1 MIKLVRIGDNMKAV
15 DIIEKK
21 DNNKALTY
29 SEIEYM
35 VNSYV
40 KGKIND
46 KTMSDF
52 LWSVYNNG
60 LNITETIY
68 LTDVMI
74 KSGEVLDL
82 KEIKESIV
90 DKHST
95 GGVGDKI
102 TLIVS
107 PIVASAGVC
116 VPKMSGRGLGLTG
129 GTADKLESITG
140 YKLNL
145 SRKDFINQLKK
156 IGCAVISQSEKMA
169 VADKKIYA
177 LRNEIGAVD
186 SIPLIASSIMSKK
199 IASGSDIIII
209 DLKVGKGAFMKNIKD
224 ATKLAKTMV
233 QIGKYYN
240 KNLICRLSDKFSPL
254 GRNIGNVLEVK
265 ETIDFFNNKYDKR
278 LYDLSIYISSLMI
291 STAKKI
297 PFSTAKKLA
306 INLVQNGY
314 AKSKFYSWIKY
325 QGGNINKLKDK
336 AKKLEVYSLKDG
348 YINKIDSYKLSKL
361 VFDLGAGR
369 VKKTDKIDYATGVVL
384 NKTIGDKVKQ
394 GDLLGTI
401 YYNKKVLDMN
411 NILIDCFTIDHKK
424 KRVKKIIIK
433 TIK

>member
-1 MIKLVRIGDNMKAV
+1 MKAI

-21 DNNKALTY
+21 KNNEKLEY
-29 SEIEYM
+29 KEIEYM

-52 LWSVYNNG
+52 VWQIYYNG
-60 LNITETIY
+60 LNIEETY
-68 LTDVMI
+68 FLTDVMI
-74 KSGEVLDL
+74 KSGETIDL
-82 KEIKESIV
+82 SNLNKPVV

-107 PIVASAGVC
+107 PIVACAGVC

-129 GTADKLESITG
+129 GTVDKLESITG

-145 SRKDFINQLKK
+145 TKK
-156 IGCAVISQSEKMA
+156 QFLEELDKVGCAVISQSEKIA

-199 IASGSDIIII
+199 IASGSDVIII
-209 DLKVGKGAFMKNIKD
+209 DLKVGKGAFMKNIKS

-233 QIGKYYN
+233 KIGEYYD
-240 KNLICRLSDKFSPL
+240 KKVICTLSDMNIPL

-265 ETIDFFNNKYDKR
+265 EAMDFFDGKYDKR
-278 LYDLSIYISSLMI
+278 LYELSVYISSLMI
-291 STAKKI
+291 SSAKKI
-297 PFSTAKKLA
+297 SFANAKKLV
-306 INLVQNGY
+306 INLLESGH
-314 AKSKFYSWIKY
+314 AKNKFYEWIKS
-325 QGGNINKLKDK
+325 QGGNIHKLKDK
-336 AKKLEVYSLKDG
+336 AKKVDIISTKTG
-348 YINKIDSYKLSKL
+348 YVNSIDSNLIAEL
-361 VFDLGAGR
+361 VFNLGAGR
-369 VKKTDKIDYATGVVL
+369 VKKTDPVDYAVGVTL
-384 NKTIGDKVKQ
+384 NKVIGDKVKE
-394 GDLLGTI
+394 GEVLGTI
-401 YYNKKVLDMN
+401 YYNKKLDGMDKLFIN
-411 NILIDCFTIDHKK
+411 SFKIEKKK

>member
-1 MIKLVRIGDNMKAV
+1 MKAI

-21 DNNKALTY
+21 QKN
-29 SEIEYM
+29 EILEYDEIQYM

-52 LWSVYNNG
+52 LWLIYNNG
-60 LNITETIY
+60 LTLDETVA

-74 KSGEVLDL
+74 KSGEVIDL
-82 KEIKESIV
+82 SSLKMPIV

-107 PIVASAGVC
+107 PIVAAAGVC

-129 GTADKLESITG
+129 GTVDKLESIPG

-145 SRKDFINQLKK
+145 NRKQFIEALSKV
-156 IGCAVISQSEKMA
+156 GCAVISQSEKIA

-209 DLKVGKGAFMKNIKD
+209 DLKVGKGAFMKNVKE

-233 QIGKYYN
+233 KIGKSYN
-240 KNLICRLSDKFSPL
+240 KKVICTLSDMNIPL
-254 GRNIGNVLEVK
+254 GRNIGNALEVR
-265 ETIDFFNNKYDKR
+265 EAMDFFAGKHDKR
-278 LYDLSIYISSLMI
+278 LYELSVYISSLMI
-291 STAKKI
+291 SSAKNI
-297 PFSTAKKLA
+297 SFRRAKSIVL
-306 INLVQNGY
+306 NLLENGY
-314 AKSKFYSWIKY
+314 AKTKFYQWIKY
-325 QGGNINKLKDK
+325 QGGDLTKLKEK
-336 AKKLEVYSLKDG
+336 AKKYIVVSDKTG
-348 YINKIDSYKLSKL
+348 YVNSIDSNIIAKL

-369 VKKTDKIDYATGVVL
+369 KKKTDSIDYACGVVL
-384 NKTIGDKVKQ
+384 NKQLGEKVNK
-394 GDLLGTI
+394 GEILGII
-401 YYNKKVLDMN
+401 YYNKKVEDME
-411 NILIDCFTIDHKK
+411 NIFKDAFNIE
-424 KRVKKIIIK
+424 KRKRQVKKIIISTVK
-433 TIK
+433 

>member
-1 MIKLVRIGDNMKAV
+1 MKAIEV
-15 DIIEKK
+15 IEKK
-21 DNNKALTY
+21 EKKEKLDYK
-29 SEIEYM
+29 EIEYM

-52 LWSVYNNG
+52 LWLIYNNG
-60 LNITETIY
+60 LTLDETVA

-74 KSGEVLDL
+74 KSGEVIDL
-82 KEIKESIV
+82 SSLKMPIV

-107 PIVASAGVC
+107 PIVAAAGVC

-129 GTADKLESITG
+129 GTVDKLESIPG

-145 SRKDFINQLKK
+145 NRKQFIEALSKV
-156 IGCAVISQSEKMA
+156 GCAVISQSEKIA

-209 DLKVGKGAFMKNIKD
+209 DLKVGKGAFMKNVKE

-233 QIGKYYN
+233 KIGKSYN
-240 KNLICRLSDKFSPL
+240 KKVICTLSDMNIPL
-254 GRNIGNVLEVK
+254 GRNIGNALEVR
-265 ETIDFFNNKYDKR
+265 EAMDFFAGKHDKR
-278 LYDLSIYISSLMI
+278 LYELSVYISSLMI
-291 STAKKI
+291 SSAKNI
-297 PFSTAKKLA
+297 SFRRAKSIVL
-306 INLVQNGY
+306 NLLENGY
-314 AKSKFYSWIKY
+314 AKTKFYQWIKY
-325 QGGNINKLKDK
+325 QGGDLTKLKEK
-336 AKKLEVYSLKDG
+336 AKKYIVVSDKTG
-348 YINKIDSYKLSKL
+348 YVNSIDSNIIAKL

-369 VKKTDKIDYATGVVL
+369 KKKTDSIDYACGVVL
-384 NKTIGDKVKQ
+384 NKQLGEKVNK
-394 GDLLGTI
+394 GEILGII
-401 YYNKKVLDMN
+401 YYNKKVEDME
-411 NILIDCFTIDHKK
+411 NIFKDAFNIE
-424 KRVKKIIIK
+424 KRKRQVKKIIISTVK
-433 TIK
+433 

>member
-1 MIKLVRIGDNMKAV
+1 MKAI

-21 DNNKALTY
+21 KNNEKLEY
-29 SEIEYM
+29 KEIEYM

-52 LWSVYNNG
+52 VWQIYYNG
-60 LNITETIY
+60 LNIEETY
-68 LTDVMI
+68 FLTDVMI
-74 KSGEVLDL
+74 KSGETIDL
-82 KEIKESIV
+82 SSLNKPVV

-107 PIVASAGVC
+107 PIVACAGVC

-129 GTADKLESITG
+129 GTVDKLESITG

-145 SRKDFINQLKK
+145 TKK
-156 IGCAVISQSEKMA
+156 QFLEELDKVGCAVISQSEKIA

-199 IASGSDIIII
+199 IASGSDVIII
-209 DLKVGKGAFMKNIKD
+209 DLKVGKGAFMKNIKS

-233 QIGKYYN
+233 KIGEYYD
-240 KNLICRLSDKFSPL
+240 KKVICTLSDMNIPL

-265 ETIDFFNNKYDKR
+265 EAMDFFDGKYDKR
-278 LYDLSIYISSLMI
+278 LYELSVYISSLMI
-291 STAKKI
+291 SSAKKI
-297 PFSTAKKLA
+297 SFANAKKLV
-306 INLVQNGY
+306 INLLESGH
-314 AKSKFYSWIKY
+314 AKNKFYEWIKS
-325 QGGNINKLKDK
+325 QGGNIHKLKDK
-336 AKKLEVYSLKDG
+336 AKKVDIISTKTG
-348 YINKIDSYKLSKL
+348 YVNSIDSNLIAEL
-361 VFDLGAGR
+361 VFNLGAGR
-369 VKKTDKIDYATGVVL
+369 VKKTDPVDYAVGVTL
-384 NKTIGDKVKQ
+384 NKVIGDKVKE
-394 GDLLGTI
+394 GEVLGTI
-401 YYNKKVLDMN
+401 YYNKKLDGMDKLFIN
-411 NILIDCFTIDHKK
+411 SFKIEKKK

>member
-1 MIKLVRIGDNMKAV
+1 MKAI

-21 DNNKALTY
+21 KNNEKLEY
-29 SEIEYM
+29 KEIEYM

-52 LWSVYNNG
+52 VWQIYYNG
-60 LNITETIY
+60 LNIEETY
-68 LTDVMI
+68 FLTDVMI
-74 KSGEVLDL
+74 KSGETIDL
-82 KEIKESIV
+82 SSLNKPVV

-107 PIVASAGVC
+107 PIVACAGVC

-129 GTADKLESITG
+129 GTVDKLESITG

-145 SRKDFINQLKK
+145 TKK
-156 IGCAVISQSEKMA
+156 QFLEELDKVGCAVISQSEKIA

-199 IASGSDIIII
+199 IASGSDVIII
-209 DLKVGKGAFMKNIKD
+209 DLKVGKGAFMKNIKS

-233 QIGKYYN
+233 KIGEYYD
-240 KNLICRLSDKFSPL
+240 KKVICTLSDMNIPL

-265 ETIDFFNNKYDKR
+265 EAMDFFDGKYDKR
-278 LYDLSIYISSLMI
+278 LYELSVYISSLMI
-291 STAKKI
+291 SSAKKI
-297 PFSTAKKLA
+297 SFTNAKKLV
-306 INLVQNGY
+306 INLLESGH
-314 AKSKFYSWIKY
+314 AKNKFYEWIKS
-325 QGGNINKLKDK
+325 QGGNIHKLKDK
-336 AKKLEVYSLKDG
+336 AKKVDIISTKTG
-348 YINKIDSYKLSKL
+348 YVNSIDSNLIAEL
-361 VFDLGAGR
+361 VFNLGAGR
-369 VKKTDKIDYATGVVL
+369 VKKTDPVDYAVGVTL
-384 NKTIGDKVKQ
+384 NKVIGDKVKE
-394 GDLLGTI
+394 GEVLGTI
-401 YYNKKVLDMN
+401 YYNKKLDVMDKLFIN
-411 NILIDCFTIDHKK
+411 SFKIEKKK

>member
-1 MIKLVRIGDNMKAV
+1 MKSI

-21 DNNKALTY
+21 QKNELLEYD
-29 SEIEYM
+29 EIKYM

-52 LWSVYNNG
+52 LWAVYNNG
-60 LNITETIY
+60 LSLNETIA

-74 KSGEVLDL
+74 KSGEEIDL
-82 KEIKESIV
+82 SSLGLPVV

-107 PIVASAGVC
+107 PIVAAAGVC

-129 GTADKLESITG
+129 GTVDKLESIPG
-140 YKLNL
+140 YKLDLN
-145 SRKDFINQLKK
+145 RKQFLDALKNV
-156 IGCAVISQSEKMA
+156 GCAVISQSEKIA

-209 DLKVGKGAFMKNIKD
+209 DLKVGKGAFMKNVKD

-233 QIGKYYN
+233 KIGAHYN
-240 KNLICRLSDKFSPL
+240 KKVICTLSDMNIPL
-254 GRNIGNVLEVK
+254 GRNIGNALEVK
-265 ETIDFFNNKYDKR
+265 EAMDFFAGKYDKR
-278 LYDLSIYISSLMI
+278 LYDLSVYISSLMI
-291 STAKKI
+291 SSAKNISFRK
-297 PFSTAKKLA
+297 AKS
-306 INLVQNGY
+306 IVVNLLENNH
-314 AKSKFYSWIKY
+314 AKSKFYQWIKY
-325 QGGNINKLKDK
+325 QGGDITKLRDK
-336 AKKLEVYSLKDG
+336 AKKYIVVSDRSG
-348 YINKIDSYKLSKL
+348 YVNSIDSNEIAKL

-369 VKKTDKIDYATGVVL
+369 KKKKDKIDYACGVIL
-384 NKTIGDKVKQ
+384 NKQLGERVVK
-394 GDLLGTI
+394 GEILGVI
-401 YYNKKVLDMN
+401 FYNKKVENMEQIFSN
-411 NILIDCFTIDHKK
+411 AFKIEKRKN
-424 KRVKKIIIK
+424 RVKNIIISTVK
-433 TIK
+433 

>member
-1 MIKLVRIGDNMKAV
+1 MKAIEV
-15 DIIEKK
+15 IEKK
-21 DNNKALTY
+21 EKNEKLDYK
-29 SEIEYM
+29 EIEYM

-46 KTMSDF
+46 ETMSRF
-52 LWSVYNNG
+52 VWSIYNNG
-60 LNITETIY
+60 LSMDETYY

-74 KSGEVLDL
+74 KSGETIDL
-82 KEIKESIV
+82 SSLNKPVV

-107 PIVASAGVC
+107 PIVACSGVC

-129 GTADKLESITG
+129 GTVDKLESIPG

-145 SRKDFINQLKK
+145 SKKAFLDALKNV
-156 IGCAVISQSEKMA
+156 GCAVISQSERIA
-169 VADKKIYA
+169 LADKKIYA

-233 QIGKYYN
+233 KIGEYYN
-240 KNLICRLSDKFSPL
+240 KKVICTLSDMNIPL
-254 GRNIGNVLEVK
+254 GRNVGNALEVK
-265 ETIDFFNNKYDKR
+265 EAIDFFNGKYDKR
-278 LYDLSIYISSLMI
+278 LYELSVYISALMI
-291 STAKKI
+291 SSSKKI
-297 PFSTAKKLA
+297 SFAKAKALV
-306 INLVQNGY
+306 INLLESGH
-314 AKSKFYSWIKY
+314 AKNKFYEWIKN
-325 QGGNINKLKDK
+325 QGGDITKLRDK
-336 AKKLEVYSLKDG
+336 AKKYIVVSDKTG
-348 YINKIDSYKLSKL
+348 YINSINSQKLSQL

-369 VKKTDKIDYATGVVL
+369 VKKTDKIDYAVGVVL
-384 NKTIGDKVKQ
+384 NKTVGEKVTK
-394 GDLLGTI
+394 GEILGVI
-401 YYNKKVLDMN
+401 YYNKKVENMDKLFIDSF
-411 NILIDCFTIDHKK
+411 NIDKK
-424 KRVKKIIIK
+424 KKKPKKIIIK

>member
-1 MIKLVRIGDNMKAV
+1 MRAV

-21 DNNKALTY
+21 KKNISLNYK
-29 SEIEYM
+29 EIEYM

-52 LWSVYNNG
+52 IWEIYYKG
-60 LNITETIY
+60 LSIEETYY

-74 KSGEVLDL
+74 KSGETLDL
-82 KEIKESIV
+82 SAIKKPIV

-107 PIVASAGVC
+107 PIVAAAGVC

-129 GTADKLESITG
+129 GTADKLESIRG
-140 YKLNL
+140 YRLNL
-145 SRKDFINQLKK
+145 NRNEFIEQLNK
-156 IGCAVISQSEKMA
+156 IGCAVISQSEKIA

-199 IASGSDIIII
+199 IASGSDIIVI

-233 QIGKYYN
+233 KIGALYN
-240 KNLICRLSDKFSPL
+240 KKVICTLSDMNSPL
-254 GRNIGNVLEVK
+254 GNNIGNALEVK
-265 ETIDFFNNKYDKR
+265 EAMDFFDLKYDKR
-278 LYDLSIYISSLMI
+278 LYDLSMYLSSLMI
-291 STAKKI
+291 SSAKDISFAK
-297 PFSTAKKLA
+297 AKKLA
-306 INLVQNGY
+306 VNLVENKY

-325 QGGNINKLKDK
+325 QGGDINRIRNK
-336 AKKLEVYSLKDG
+336 AHKVTVISNKNG
-348 YINKIDSYKLSKL
+348 YVNKIDSHALSKL

-369 VKKTDKIDYATGVVL
+369 VKKSDKIDYAVGVIL
-384 NKTIGDKVKQ
+384 KKNIGSRVHI
-394 GDLLGTI
+394 GEALGEI
-401 YYNKKVLDMN
+401 YYNKKVN
-411 NILIDCFTIDHKK
+411 NMQKILLDCFTIEKK
-424 KRVKKIIIK
+424 KKKVKKIIIK
-433 TIK
+433 VIK

>member
-1 MIKLVRIGDNMKAV
+1 MKAI

-21 DNNKALTY
+21 QKN
-29 SEIEYM
+29 EILEYDEIKYM

-52 LWSVYNNG
+52 LWLIYNNG
-60 LNITETIY
+60 LSLNETIA

-74 KSGEVLDL
+74 KSGEEIDL
-82 KEIKESIV
+82 SSLGLPVV

-107 PIVASAGVC
+107 PIVAAAGVC

-129 GTADKLESITG
+129 GTVDKLESIPG
-140 YKLNL
+140 YKLDLN
-145 SRKDFINQLKK
+145 RKQFLDALKNV
-156 IGCAVISQSEKMA
+156 GCAVISQSEKIA

-209 DLKVGKGAFMKNIKD
+209 DLKVGKGAFMKNVKE

-233 QIGKYYN
+233 KIGQHYN
-240 KNLICRLSDKFSPL
+240 KKVICTLSDMNIPL
-254 GRNIGNVLEVK
+254 GRNIGNALEVK
-265 ETIDFFNNKYDKR
+265 EAMDFFAGKYDKR
-278 LYDLSIYISSLMI
+278 LYDLSVYISSLMI
-291 STAKKI
+291 SSAKNISFRK
-297 PFSTAKKLA
+297 AKSIV
-306 INLVQNGY
+306 INLLENNH
-314 AKSKFYSWIKY
+314 AKSKFYQWIKY
-325 QGGNINKLKDK
+325 QGGDITKIRDN
-336 AKKLEVYSLKDG
+336 AKKYIVISNRSG
-348 YINKIDSYKLSKL
+348 YVNSIDSNEIAQL

-369 VKKTDKIDYATGVVL
+369 KKKKDKIDYACGVIL
-384 NKTIGDKVKQ
+384 NKQLGEKVIK
-394 GDLLGTI
+394 GEILGVI
-401 YYNKKVLDMN
+401 FYNKKVEGMEKIFADAFK
-411 NILIDCFTIDHKK
+411 IEKRK
-424 KRVKKIIIK
+424 KRVKNIIISTVK
-433 TIK
+433 

>member
-1 MIKLVRIGDNMKAV
+1 MKAI

-21 DNNKALTY
+21 KNNEKLEY
-29 SEIEYM
+29 KEIEYM

-52 LWSVYNNG
+52 VWQIYYNG
-60 LNITETIY
+60 LNIEETY
-68 LTDVMI
+68 FLTDVMI
-74 KSGEVLDL
+74 KSGETIDL
-82 KEIKESIV
+82 SSLNKPIV

-107 PIVASAGVC
+107 PIVACAGVC

-129 GTADKLESITG
+129 GTVDKLESITG

-145 SRKDFINQLKK
+145 TKK
-156 IGCAVISQSEKMA
+156 QFLEELDKVGCAVISQSEKIA

-209 DLKVGKGAFMKNIKD
+209 DLKVGKGAFMKNIKS

-233 QIGKYYN
+233 KIGEYYD
-240 KNLICRLSDKFSPL
+240 KKVICTLSDMNIPL

-265 ETIDFFNNKYDKR
+265 EAIDFFDGKYDKR
-278 LYDLSIYISSLMI
+278 LYELSVYISSLMI
-291 STAKKI
+291 SSAKKI
-297 PFSTAKKLA
+297 SFANAKKLV
-306 INLVQNGY
+306 INLLESGH
-314 AKSKFYSWIKY
+314 AKNKFYEWIKS
-325 QGGNINKLKDK
+325 QGGNIHKLKDK
-336 AKKLEVYSLKDG
+336 AKKVDIISKKTG
-348 YINKIDSYKLSKL
+348 YVNSIDSNLIAEL
-361 VFDLGAGR
+361 VFNLGAGR
-369 VKKTDKIDYATGVVL
+369 VKKTDPVDYAVGVTL
-384 NKTIGDKVKQ
+384 NKVIGDKVKE
-394 GDLLGTI
+394 GEVLGTI
-401 YYNKKVLDMN
+401 YYNKKLEGMDK
-411 NILIDCFTIDHKK
+411 LFTNSFKIEKKK

>member
-1 MIKLVRIGDNMKAV
+1 MKAI

-21 DNNKALTY
+21 KNNEKLEY
-29 SEIEYM
+29 KEIEYM

-52 LWSVYNNG
+52 VWQIYYNG
-60 LNITETIY
+60 LNIEETY
-68 LTDVMI
+68 FLTDVMI
-74 KSGEVLDL
+74 KSGETIDL
-82 KEIKESIV
+82 SSLNKPVV

-107 PIVASAGVC
+107 PIVACAGAC

-129 GTADKLESITG
+129 GTVDKLESITG

-145 SRKDFINQLKK
+145 TKK
-156 IGCAVISQSEKMA
+156 QFLEELDKVGCAVISQSEKIA

-199 IASGSDIIII
+199 IASGSDVIII
-209 DLKVGKGAFMKNIKD
+209 DLKVGKGAFMKNIKS

-233 QIGKYYN
+233 KIGEYYD
-240 KNLICRLSDKFSPL
+240 KKVICTLSDMNIPL

-265 ETIDFFNNKYDKR
+265 EAMDFFDGKYDKR
-278 LYDLSIYISSLMI
+278 LYELSVYISSLMI
-291 STAKKI
+291 SSAKKI
-297 PFSTAKKLA
+297 SFTNAKKLV
-306 INLVQNGY
+306 INLLESGH
-314 AKSKFYSWIKY
+314 AKNKFYEWIKS
-325 QGGNINKLKDK
+325 QGGNIHKLKDK
-336 AKKLEVYSLKDG
+336 AKKVDIISTKTG
-348 YINKIDSYKLSKL
+348 YVNSIDSNLIAEL
-361 VFDLGAGR
+361 VFNLGAGR
-369 VKKTDKIDYATGVVL
+369 VKKTDPVDYAVGVTL
-384 NKTIGDKVKQ
+384 NKVIGDKVKE
-394 GDLLGTI
+394 GEVLGTI
-401 YYNKKVLDMN
+401 YYNKKLDGMDKLFIN
-411 NILIDCFTIDHKK
+411 SFKIEKKK

>member
-1 MIKLVRIGDNMKAV
+1 MKAI

-21 DNNKALTY
+21 KNNQALDY
-29 SEIEYM
+29 KEIEYM

-46 KTMSDF
+46 ATMSDF
-52 LWSVYNNG
+52 VWGIYYNG
-60 LNITETIY
+60 LSMDETFF

-74 KSGEVLDL
+74 NSGEVIDL
-82 KEIKESIV
+82 SSIKKPIV

-107 PIVASAGVC
+107 PIVAAAGVC

-129 GTADKLESITG
+129 GTVDKLESITG
-140 YKLNL
+140 YKLKLTRKAFIEEL
-145 SRKDFINQLKK
+145 SK
-156 IGCAVISQSEKMA
+156 IGCAVISQSEKIA

-199 IASGSDIIII
+199 IASGSDVIII

-224 ATKLAKTMV
+224 ATRLAKTMV
-233 QIGKYYN
+233 KIGNYYN
-240 KNLICRLSDKFSPL
+240 KKVICTLSDMNVPL
-254 GRNIGNVLEVK
+254 GRNIGNALEVK
-265 ETIDFFNNKYDKR
+265 EARDFFNGKYDKR
-278 LYDLSIYISSLMI
+278 LYDLSVYISSLMI

-297 PFSTAKKLA
+297 SFGDAKKLV
-306 INLVQNGY
+306 INLLESGY
-314 AKSKFYSWIKY
+314 AKTKFYSWIKY
-325 QGGNINKLKDK
+325 QGGDMNKIKDK
-336 AKKLEVYSLKDG
+336 AKKKDVVSTKSGYVNKVDSLL
-348 YINKIDSYKLSKL
+348 LSQL

-369 VKKTDKIDYATGVVL
+369 VKKTDKVDYAVGVVL
-384 NKTIGDKVKQ
+384 NKTIGERVKE
-394 GDLLGTI
+394 GEILGTI
-401 YYNKKVLDMN
+401 YYNKKVKDMEEK
-411 NILIDCFTIDHKK
+411 LSSCFQIDKK
-424 KRVKKIIIK
+424 KKKVKKIIIK

>member
-1 MIKLVRIGDNMKAV
+1 MKAI

-21 DNNKALTY
+21 KNNEKLEY
-29 SEIEYM
+29 KEIEYM

-52 LWSVYNNG
+52 VWQIYYNG
-60 LNITETIY
+60 LNIEETY
-68 LTDVMI
+68 FLTDVMI
-74 KSGEVLDL
+74 KSGETIDL
-82 KEIKESIV
+82 SSLNKPVV

-107 PIVASAGVC
+107 PIVACAGVC

-129 GTADKLESITG
+129 GTVDKLESITG

-145 SRKDFINQLKK
+145 TKK
-156 IGCAVISQSEKMA
+156 QFLEELDKVGCAVISQSEKIA

-199 IASGSDIIII
+199 IASGSDVIII
-209 DLKVGKGAFMKNIKD
+209 DLKVGKGAFMKNIKS

-233 QIGKYYN
+233 KIGEYYD
-240 KNLICRLSDKFSPL
+240 KKVICTLSDMNIPL

-265 ETIDFFNNKYDKR
+265 EAMDFFDGKYDKR
-278 LYDLSIYISSLMI
+278 LYELSVYISSLMI
-291 STAKKI
+291 SSAKKI
-297 PFSTAKKLA
+297 SFANAKKLV
-306 INLVQNGY
+306 INLLESGH
-314 AKSKFYSWIKY
+314 AKNKFYEWIKS
-325 QGGNINKLKDK
+325 QGGNIHKLKDK
-336 AKKLEVYSLKDG
+336 AKKIDIISTKTG
-348 YINKIDSYKLSKL
+348 YVNSIDSNLIAEL
-361 VFDLGAGR
+361 VFNLGAGR
-369 VKKTDKIDYATGVVL
+369 VKKTDPVDYAVGVTL
-384 NKTIGDKVKQ
+384 NKVIGDKVKE
-394 GDLLGTI
+394 GEVLGTV
-401 YYNKKVLDMN
+401 YYNKKLDGMDKLFIN
-411 NILIDCFTIDHKK
+411 SFKIEKKK

>member
-1 MIKLVRIGDNMKAV
+1 MKSIE
-15 DIIEKK
+15 IIEKK
-21 DNNKALTY
+21 NKDEKLNY
-29 SEIEYM
+29 NEIEYM
-35 VNSYV
+35 VDSYV

-52 LWSVYNNG
+52 VWAIYHKG
-60 LNITETIY
+60 LSIEETYY

-74 KSGEVLDL
+74 KSGETIDL
-82 KEIKESIV
+82 SSLHKPVV

-107 PIVASAGVC
+107 PIVACTGVC

-129 GTADKLESITG
+129 GTVDKLESITG

-145 SRKDFINQLKK
+145 TKKQFVEALKTV
-156 IGCAVISQSEKMA
+156 GCAVISQSEKIA

-233 QIGKYYN
+233 KIGKFYN
-240 KNLICRLSDKFSPL
+240 KKVICTLSDMNIPL
-254 GRNIGNVLEVK
+254 GRNIGNALEVK
-265 ETIDFFNNKYDKR
+265 EAMEFFDGKYDKR
-278 LYDLSIYISSLMI
+278 LYDLSVYISSLMI
-291 STAKKI
+291 SSAKKI
-297 PFSTAKKLA
+297 SFDSAKKLV
-306 INLVQNGY
+306 INLLESGHARN
-314 AKSKFYSWIKY
+314 KFYEWIKY
-325 QGGNINKLKDK
+325 QGGNIAKIKDK
-336 AKKLEVYSLKDG
+336 SKKYIVVSDKTG
-348 YINKIDSYKLSKL
+348 YINSIDSLKLSQL

-369 VKKTDKIDYATGVVL
+369 VKKTDSIDYATGVIL
-384 NKTIGDKVKQ
+384 NKTIGQKVMK
-394 GDLLGTI
+394 GEILGVI
-401 YYNKKVLDMN
+401 FYNKKIENMDKLF
-411 NILIDCFTIDHKK
+411 IESFKIDKRKK
-424 KRVKKIIIK
+424 KPKKIIIK